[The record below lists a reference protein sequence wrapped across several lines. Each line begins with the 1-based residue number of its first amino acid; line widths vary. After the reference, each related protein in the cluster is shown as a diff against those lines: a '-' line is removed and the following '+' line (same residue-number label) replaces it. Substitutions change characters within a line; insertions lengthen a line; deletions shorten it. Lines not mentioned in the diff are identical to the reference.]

1 MVKKQE
7 GGMSFLQHLEI
18 LRWHLIR
25 ATVAIVF
32 MAVICFFAKGV
43 LFDVI
48 IFGPKNPE
56 FITYRLFCQFTKLF
70 SSEGVF
76 CLTKMPFE
84 IINNKM
90 AGQFS
95 THVWVSFIAGFIL
108 AFPYVLYE
116 VWRFI
121 KPGLHEKERKHS
133 RGVIFF
139 ASILFILG
147 ILFGYY
153 LIAPLS
159 VQFLGSYTISA
170 EITNLI
176 DLLSYIS
183 TVTTV
188 TLSAGLIFE
197 LPIIVYF
204 LAKVGLLTPEWMR
217 KYRKHAL
224 VLILILSAIIT
235 PPDIS
240 SQVLVTLPILL
251 LYEVSIKI
259 CKRVIKGQEKE
270 MLTAVKKQ

>member
-1 MVKKQE
+1 MAKSQGE
-7 GGMSFLQHLEI
+7 TMSFLQHLEI

-25 ATVAIVF
+25 ASAAILVMATV
-32 MAVICFFAKGV
+32 CFFGKHI

-48 IFGPKNPE
+48 IFGPKDPN
-56 FITYRLFCQFTKLF
+56 FITYQLFCQFTQLF
-70 SSEGVF
+70 SEEGVF
-76 CLTKMPFE
+76 CLTEMPFS

-95 THVWVSFIAGFIL
+95 THIWVSLIGGFIL
-108 AFPYVLYE
+108 AFPYVLFE

-121 KPGLHEKERKHS
+121 KPGLHPKERKHS

-139 ASILFILG
+139 ASILFLLG
-147 ILFGYY
+147 VLFGYY

-159 VQFLGSYTISA
+159 VQFLGGYNISD
-170 EITNLI
+170 EISNLI

-204 LAKVGLLTPEWMR
+204 LARVGILTPEWMR

-240 SQVLVTLPILL
+240 SQVLVTLPVLL
-251 LYEVSIKI
+251 LYELSIKI
-259 CKRVIKGQEKE
+259 CARVVKNQEKKMSKE
-270 MLTAVKKQ
+270 LRKS

>member
-1 MVKKQE
+1 
-7 GGMSFLQHLEI
+7 MSFLQHLEI

-25 ATVAIVF
+25 ATVAIVL
-32 MAVICFFAKGV
+32 MAIICFFAKHI

-48 IFGPKNPE
+48 IFGPKDPN
-56 FITYRLFCQFTKLF
+56 FITYRLFCQFTQLF
-70 SSEGVF
+70 SAEGVF
-76 CLTKMPFE
+76 CLTEMPFQ

-95 THVWVSFIAGFIL
+95 THVWVSFIGGFIL

-121 KPGLHEKERKHS
+121 KPGLREGERKHS

-147 ILFGYY
+147 VLFGYY

-159 VQFLGSYTISA
+159 VQFLGSYNISA

-176 DLLSYIS
+176 DLISYIS

-197 LPIIVYF
+197 LPIVVYF
-204 LAKVGLLTPEWMR
+204 LAKVGVLTPEWMR

-259 CKRVIKGQEKE
+259 CKRVVKRQEKE